1 MIVII
6 ADHERKDS
14 GSKAENKK
22 LYNAFFNVPENLR
35 LNLNLDRK
43 FTQLD
48 IAVTLL
54 ELAGAEIEERRYGV
68 GVSVFSDNKT
78 LAEK

>member
-1 MIVII
+1 M
-6 ADHERKDS
+6 
-14 GSKAENKK
+14 
-22 LYNAFFNVPENLR
+22 PENLR

-48 IAVTLL
+48 IAATLL